1 MAAAVPDL
9 LNFQEAIAEAEPGKS
24 KHVFLGN
31 GFSRACRNDIF
42 AYDALF
48 KRADFTRLP
57 LAQQAFTAL
66 GTTDFEVVMLALRRA
81 AVLVTVYAPTHPDL
95 AKLFREQADALR
107 EVLAAAIAQNHPE
120 YPAEIAPERYTA
132 CRQFLN
138 HFNSVYTLNYDL
150 LLYWSIMQGEAE
162 QDLALGDD
170 GFRTPDDGTATYVTW
185 DVEKTDRQDVHYL
198 HGALHLFDA
207 GNELKKYTWVNTGI
221 RLIDQ
226 IREALAKNFF
236 PLIVSEGTS
245 AEKMT
250 RIQHS
255 NYLGRSYRSFAKIG
269 GTLYIYGF
277 AMGANDEH
285 WLRLIQANRSLKKLF
300 VGLYGDPADAANQH
314 VVQRTFAL
322 REARSAGRFALSVGF
337 FNASTAK
344 VWG

>member
-1 MAAAVPDL
+1 MAASVPKLLTFREAVA
-9 LNFQEAIAEAEPGKS
+9 QAESGKN
-24 KHVFLGN
+24 KHVLLGN

-48 KRADFTRLP
+48 KRADFTKLP
-57 LAQQAFTAL
+57 FAQRAFTSL
-66 GTTDFEVVMLALRRA
+66 DTTDFEVVMLALRRA
-81 AVLVTVYAPTHPDL
+81 AILVTVYAPTHPDL
-95 AKLFREQADALR
+95 AKLFRDEADALR

-120 YPAEIAPERYTA
+120 YPAEIASERYAT
-132 CRQFLN
+132 CRRFLN

-150 LLYWSIMQGEAE
+150 LLYWAIMQSEVGQEM
-162 QDLALGDD
+162 ALGDD
-170 GFRTPDDGTATYVTW
+170 GFRTPDDGAATYVTW

-207 GNELKKYTWVNTGI
+207 GNELKKYTWTNTGI

-226 IREALAKNFF
+226 IREALASNLF

-300 VGLYGDPADAANQH
+300 VGLYGDPAIPANQQL
-314 VVQRTFAL
+314 VRRAVAL
-322 REARSAGRFALSVGF
+322 QEARSAGKFTLPIGF
-337 FNASTAK
+337 FDAATAK

>member
-1 MAAAVPDL
+1 MATAVPNL
-9 LNFQEAIAEAEPGKS
+9 LTFEEAIARAEPGKN
-24 KHVFLGN
+24 KHVLLGN
-31 GFSRACRNDIF
+31 GFSRTCRNDIF

-48 KRADFTRLP
+48 RRADFTKLP
-57 LAQQAFTAL
+57 FAQQAFTAL
-66 GTTDFEVVMLALRRA
+66 NTTDFELVMLALRRSA
-81 AVLVTVYAPTHPDL
+81 ILVTVYAPTNPDL
-95 AKLFREQADALR
+95 AKLFRDEADALR

-120 YPAEIAPERYTA
+120 YPAEIAPEQYAA
-132 CRQFLN
+132 CRRFLN

-150 LLYWSIMQGEAE
+150 LLYWAIMQSEVG

-170 GFRTPDDGTATYVTW
+170 GFRTPDDRAATYVTW

-207 GNELKKYTWVNTGI
+207 GDELKKYTWANTGI

-226 IREALAKNFF
+226 IRDALAKNFF

-245 AEKMT
+245 AEKMA

-269 GTLYIYGF
+269 ETLYIYGF

-285 WLRLIQANRSLKKLF
+285 WLRLIQANRKLKKLF
-300 VGLYGDPADAANQH
+300 VGLYDDPANPSNQRLI
-314 VVQRTFAL
+314 QRTLAIQ
-322 REARSAGRFALSVGF
+322 EARSTSRFKLAVEF
-337 FNASTAK
+337 FDAASAT